1 MYWFPSMERHEIIE
15 AFSEWSIPVS
25 LRDLEHPTSEFVTMI
40 YSACLQRVRSLSE
53 QDLEKPLQAALAQV
67 DNPDLYSAALGHT
80 VLFFH
85 LQRLA
90 RAAQIND
97 FSFKD
102 LSSPDP
108 ERTRGHLSAFINFVK
123 FSEQRAEFIMGLR
136 EKSSRVNEERDK
148 VLQALRIAEKEAAA
162 INAKLAEDEPRC
174 EQLIQQKEDLKQ
186 SLLKY
191 RDLQAEH
198 MEAVKTLKAERA
210 SLIQRKET
218 LQTNLESMNEL
229 ISRTRARIV
238 ESPERITSN
247 IRTMSSTLA
256 QDKQTVAS
264 NEAKIRD
271 LQMRSTA
278 LIAIE
283 KDVRAC
289 IEQLQAIEK
298 EMTLLDASKKTLAD
312 LKDALDE
319 KGSELKELELRYER
333 VTIQQANAN
342 EKLERAQKHAED
354 KRLASQQQIE
364 RLKAEYQEMANER
377 RENDRQV
384 EELRGEADELERL
397 MNDHMRQSQ
406 LELNELLKEY
416 RKLRHATEVYMETLA
431 NKLDMQVTSTW

>member
-15 AFSEWSIPVS
+15 AFNEWTIPVS
-25 LRDLEHPTSEFVTMI
+25 FRDLEHPTSDFVTMI

-53 QDLEKPLQAALAQV
+53 ADLEKPLQAALAQV
-67 DNPDLYSAALGHT
+67 ENPDLYSVALGHT
-80 VLFFH
+80 VLFYH

-123 FSEQRAEFIMGLR
+123 FSEQRADFITGLR
-136 EKSSRVNEERDK
+136 EKSGKVNEELQK
-148 VLQALRIAEKEAAA
+148 VLQALRVTEKEVAGIKAS
-162 INAKLAEDEPRC
+162 LAEDEPRC
-174 EQLIQQKEDLKQ
+174 ELLRRQKEELKE
-186 SLLKY
+186 SLLKS
-191 RDLQAEH
+191 RDLQAEYV
-198 MEAVKTLKAERA
+198 ETVKMLKAERA
-210 SLIQRKET
+210 SLIQRRET
-218 LQTNLESMNEL
+218 LQTSLDSMSEL
-229 ISRTRARIV
+229 IARTRARIV

-271 LQMRSTA
+271 LQLRSTA

-283 KDVRAC
+283 KDVRVC
-289 IEQLQAIEK
+289 IEQLQVIEK
-298 EMTLLDASKKTLAD
+298 EIALLDVSKKTLAD

-319 KGSELKELELRYER
+319 KSSELKELELRHER
-333 VTIQQANAN
+333 VTIQQANAT
-342 EKLERAQKHAED
+342 EKLERAQRHAED
-354 KRLASQQQIE
+354 RRLASQQQIE
-364 RLKAEYQEMANER
+364 RLKTEYQEMANER

-384 EELRGEADELERL
+384 EELRAEADELERL
-397 MNDHMRQSQ
+397 MNDHKRQSQ
-406 LELNELLKEY
+406 AELNELLKEY
-416 RKLRHATEVYMETLA
+416 WKLRHATEVYMETLA
-431 NKLDMQVTSTW
+431 NKLGMQVTST